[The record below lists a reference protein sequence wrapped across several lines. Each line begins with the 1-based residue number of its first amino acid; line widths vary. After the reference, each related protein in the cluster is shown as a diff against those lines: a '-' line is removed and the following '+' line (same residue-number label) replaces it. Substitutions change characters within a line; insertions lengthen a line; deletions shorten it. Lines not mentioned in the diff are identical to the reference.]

1 MTKKK
6 WRENTNQSSE
16 KRIQGI
22 FSGPMKRNKYGQPKG
37 SFTVV
42 SAKNLPWCPGRKEG
56 SGWHDRQS
64 LTPLKAKLAESERRA
79 LKL

>member
-1 MTKKK
+1 MTKKT

-22 FSGPMKRNKYGQPKG
+22 FSGPMKRDKYGQPTG
-37 SFTVV
+37 IFMVV
-42 SAKNLPWCPGRKEG
+42 SARNLPWCPDRKEG
-56 SGWHDRQS
+56 SDWHDRQS
-64 LTPLKAKLAESERRA
+64 LAPLKAKLAEWERRT